1 MIDYFQ
7 YPIVFI
13 DDDCIFCNFWG
24 NFITKNDKSNSIHI
38 STSSSQLFIKLDNN
52 NLPNVEETIIFYY
65 KEKYYSKSDAVLKIA
80 SVMKGWCLIL
90 IIGHVVPKLIRDKIY
105 DFIAKRRKSIMN
117 DKCVI
122 DELRSRE
129 KFIA

>member
-24 NFITKNDKSNSIHI
+24 NFITKNDKSNSIYI

-52 NLPNVEETIIFYY
+52 NLPNPKETIILYN
-65 KEKYYSKSDAVLKIA
+65 KGKYYSKSDAVLKIA
-80 SVMKGWCLIL
+80 SVMKGWYLIL
-90 IIGHVVPKLIRDKIY
+90 IIGYVVPKLIRDKVY

-129 KFIA
+129 KFIV